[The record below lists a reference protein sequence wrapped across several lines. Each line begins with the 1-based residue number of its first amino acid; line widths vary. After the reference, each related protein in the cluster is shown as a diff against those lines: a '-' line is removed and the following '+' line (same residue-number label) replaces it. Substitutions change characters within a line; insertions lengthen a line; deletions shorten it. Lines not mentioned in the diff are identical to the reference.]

1 MTDGHLSK
9 GEQRRQQ
16 MLHLLKQTGRIS
28 VQEMMERFDCSEA
41 TVRRDLDL
49 LEKTA
54 GVIRTVGGAIY
65 DGFLTVREASF
76 TEKKEQ
82 LWVQKEA
89 IAAKAVELIEEG
101 DSICL
106 SGGTT
111 TYLIARE
118 LKRREGITEVTNA
131 VNIAMELADSE
142 GIQVVVIGG
151 VMRSKSY
158 ELAGPLAERMIEQL
172 HIGKMFLGLDG
183 LTPEQGLTTYSELE
197 AQTARMLISRSRQTF
212 AVFDHTKLGKTSLFS
227 IAPLTELQGCVTDEG
242 ISAEAAEQ
250 LRQQGLDLHVAK
262 LPKPQ
267 ESVR

>member
-1 MTDGHLSK
+1 MADSHLSK

-16 MLHLLKQTGRIS
+16 MLHVLKQAGRMS
-28 VQEMMERFDCSEA
+28 VQEIMERFECSEA
-41 TVRRDLDL
+41 TARRDLDL

-54 GVIRTVGGAIY
+54 GVIRTIGGAIY
-65 DGFLTVREASF
+65 DGFSSVREASF
-76 TEKKEQ
+76 MEKKEQ

-89 IAAKAVELIEEG
+89 IAWKAMELIEEG
-101 DSICL
+101 DSVCL

-111 TYLIARE
+111 TYLIAKE
-118 LKRREGITEVTNA
+118 LKRHEGITVVTNA

-172 HIGKMFLGLDG
+172 NIGKMFLGIDG
-183 LTPEQGLTTYSELE
+183 LTPEQGITTYSELE
-197 AQTARMLISRSRQTF
+197 AQTARMLMKRSRQTF

-227 IAPLTELQGCVTDEG
+227 IAPLTELRGCVTDDGME
-242 ISAEAAEQ
+242 EAAAAE
-250 LRQQGLDLHVAK
+250 LRQLGLDMHMASV
-262 LPKPQ
+262 PKQ
-267 ESVR
+267 